1 MNDDN
6 SIKYYYDGSDYL
18 MPNTLY
24 VKASD
29 DVLTLKNVLNNTV
42 TCVDANYGSISIV
55 NDISKD
61 IDEMKENIQKLRND
75 VDNILAGTGT
85 MKQKM
90 PHEILRVIYQNELIP
105 IK

>member
-6 SIKYYYDGSDYL
+6 SVKYYYDGSDYL
-18 MPNTLY
+18 IPNTLY

-29 DVLTLKNVLNNTV
+29 DTLALKDILNDTV
-42 TCVDANYGSISIV
+42 TCIDSNYGSLTIV

-61 IDEMKENIQKLRND
+61 IDEMKKNIQKLRND
-75 VDNILAGTGT
+75 VDNILAGTDT